1 MDFVYKTDRQLAQ
14 YHHLNIYKKSFDFL
28 VEITKQTTHF
38 QRDFRYTLGEKLNNN
53 AIDFIVWIY
62 KANSAQNL
70 NERAKFIKEL
80 LERLQYINVILRLS
94 HELKNISKDKYIEL
108 TLMTQDVEKQLNGW
122 LSHSSKNSSSSAL
135 YEKEK

>member
-1 MDFVYKTDRQLAQ
+1 M
-14 YHHLNIYKKSFDFL
+14 
-28 VEITKQTTHF
+28 VEITKLTSHF
-38 QRDFRYTLGEKLNNN
+38 QRDFRFTLGERLNNN

-70 NERAKFIKEL
+70 CARVDFIKEL

-108 TLMTQDVEKQLNGW
+108 TLMTQDIEKQLNGW
-122 LSHSSKNSSSSAL
+122 LSHSSKNA
-135 YEKEK
+135 E